1 LFNNNKHC
9 FSRYDEC
16 QFLPHNSFVALNKA
30 FVMKKLIL
38 LLFITVLLIQCS
50 TIRVF
55 NTEAATDAE
64 PARYKTFGFYE
75 VKASGDTIPRTF
87 DERMGILKKAIQVEM
102 EKKGYRFV
110 SSSPDLL
117 VNIGIVVKQ
126 EVQTRQTNWQNDGRF
141 TYMGQ
146 RNYSWKSE
154 EIEVGRYREG
164 TLTLHIIEVARHKMI
179 WKGSMEGVIPE
190 KSDPSGKTAG
200 QALQKLFAEYPFTA
214 N

>member
-1 LFNNNKHC
+1 M
-9 FSRYDEC
+9 
-16 QFLPHNSFVALNKA
+16 
-30 FVMKKLIL
+30 MKLTL
-38 LLFITVLLIQCS
+38 LLFITILFMYCS
-50 TIRVF
+50 PVRVF

-87 DERMGILKKAIQVEM
+87 DERMGILKKAIQGEM

-117 VNIGIVVKQ
+117 VNIGIAVKQ

-164 TLTLHIIEVARHKMI
+164 TLTLHIIEAARHKMI
-179 WKGSMEGVIPE
+179 WKGSMAGVVPE
-190 KSDPSGKTAG
+190 KIDTSGKTAG
-200 QALQKLFAEYPFTA
+200 QALQKLFEQYPFIA